1 MPRHVPDD
9 HTLLEALT
17 HALGSGDAGAVDQA
31 FESIYNAYAR
41 SVALVCGRYLEQDTD
56 IQSVTNDVFVR
67 FFQRVAYLD
76 ELTSLRAYLTTAAR
90 HAALDF
96 WRAQYRR
103 EERLTDLRALPEE
116 ADGAA
121 DLLSLLPDPD
131 EDVTA
136 SLRYV
141 ELTDDLRATVG
152 DEATEIIL
160 SHSVCGESFP
170 SIAARMG
177 KKENTVKTIYH
188 RAIHKFRREKGDRW
202 L

>member
-1 MPRHVPDD
+1 M
-9 HTLLEALT
+9 
-17 HALGSGDAGAVDQA
+17 
-31 FESIYNAYAR
+31 
-41 SVALVCGRYLEQDTD
+41 
-56 IQSVTNDVFVR
+56 
-67 FFQRVAYLD
+67 
-76 ELTSLRAYLTTAAR
+76 
-90 HAALDF
+90 
-96 WRAQYRR
+96 
-103 EERLTDLRALPEE
+103 
-116 ADGAA
+116 
-121 DLLSLLPDPD
+121 
-131 EDVTA
+131 TA

-160 SHSVCGESFP
+160 AHSVCGESFP